1 MTVGIGVPSAADVA
15 ACCASLYGSWAVEL
29 LLGESFHPGGLGGTR
44 ALLRAGGLGP
54 GSRFLD
60 VGCGLGASAR
70 LASDEFGYVVEGID
84 PSDAAIERGSA
95 RAQATGS
102 PIRLRVGTVSD
113 LPYPAGSFDGV
124 LAECVLSTVP
134 KDEAL
139 AEIRRVLRPGGRL
152 LISDVT
158 RTASVEWAA
167 EAAPL
172 LAAAFC
178 LAGAWLPDE
187 LAERLGGAGFAVE
200 RTIDESAELIGLL
213 DRIAARVEMVTAVSR
228 DLALDTVGLP
238 GGRAIDLG
246 LPSLRLADG
255 LSALAAARAAAEAGA
270 LGYAAAVAT
279 WRSAS

>member
-1 MTVGIGVPSAADVA
+1 MTVGIGAPSGADVA

-29 LLGESFHPGGLGGTR
+29 LLGESFHPGGLAETR
-44 ALLRAGGLGP
+44 ALLRAGGLRR
-54 GSRFLD
+54 GSRLLD

-70 LASDEFGYVVEGID
+70 LASDEFRYVVEGID
-84 PSDAAIERGSA
+84 PSIAASERGSA

-102 PIRLRVGTVSD
+102 PIRLRVATVTD

-124 LAECVLSTVP
+124 LAECALSTVP

-187 LAERLGGAGFAVE
+187 LGERLGGAGFAVE
-200 RTIDESAELIGLL
+200 RTIDESAELIRLL
-213 DRIAARVEMVTAVSR
+213 DRIAARVELLTALSR
-228 DLALDTVGLP
+228 DLALDPVGLP
-238 GGRAIDLG
+238 GDHTIDLG
-246 LPSLRLADG
+246 LPSISLADG

-270 LGYAAAVAT
+270 LGYTAVVAMR
-279 WRSAS
+279 RSAS